1 MTSVPPPS
9 DSGGSGGGTP
19 HDGHSPGGIAPVRA
33 AVVIIVFLVAA
44 IALVAVGT
52 RPTVSGEA
60 ATTPTTSGTSG
71 TSGTT
76 TTTTPAAAATTTTTI
91 PKSSVKVVVANA
103 TETNGLAA
111 HYTAVLAAQGWAMQT
126 PADSSA
132 TVQSSAVYYASPTY
146 QPSAVAV
153 ATTLGLKPT
162 QVLPLSSS
170 IPVSAITGD
179 DVVVVIGADL
189 VAGA

>member
-1 MTSVPPPS
+1 
-9 DSGGSGGGTP
+9 
-19 HDGHSPGGIAPVRA
+19 
-33 AVVIIVFLVAA
+33 VIIVFVVAA

-60 ATTPTTSGTSG
+60 ATTPTTSA
-71 TSGTT
+71 TT
-76 TTTTPAAAATTTTTI
+76 TTTTGQATAPTTTTTTI
-91 PKSSVKVVVANA
+91 PNSSVKVVVANA
-103 TETNGLAA
+103 TQTNGLAA

-132 TVQSSAVYYASPTY
+132 TVQSSAVYYASATY
-146 QPSAVAV
+146 QPAATSI
-153 ATTLGLKPT
+153 ATTLGLKPAA
-162 QVLPLSSS
+162 VLPLSSS
-170 IPVSAITGD
+170 VPVSAITGD